1 MTTTAG
7 TETVGA
13 IGDTRLGELRERAT
27 RIREHVADMCAG
39 PEGGHLGGA
48 YSAAD
53 IMTALYFDVM
63 NLDPDRPDAPERD
76 RFVLSKGHAAV
87 GLYATLAERG
97 YLPVEE
103 LATYARPGSRLMG
116 HPVRAVPGVEA
127 ATGSLGHGLAL
138 GCGFALGARLD
149 GHDSRTFVLM
159 GDGELQEGSVW
170 EAAIGAAS
178 LGLDRL
184 VAVVDRNSLQ
194 LTGDTDSI
202 AAMEPLADRWRGFG
216 WAVQE
221 ADGHDLA
228 TLVRALGT
236 TPWEPGRP
244 SVLIARTVK
253 GRGLPFLEGRTACH
267 YVTFSEHNHAKAR
280 AVLGRSR
287 KEDTR

>member
-1 MTTTAG
+1 MTTAG
-7 TETVGA
+7 AEATGA
-13 IGDTRLGELRERAT
+13 IGATRLGELRESAT

-63 NLDPDRPDAPERD
+63 NVDPARPDAPERD

-97 YLPVEE
+97 FLPLDE
-103 LATYARPGSRLMG
+103 LATYGRPGSRLMG

-149 GHDSRTFVLM
+149 GVDSRTFVLM

-170 EAAIGAAS
+170 EAATGAAS

-221 ADGHDLA
+221 ADGHDLGA
-228 TLVRALGT
+228 LVRALGT
-236 TPWEPGRP
+236 APWEPGRP

-267 YVTFSEHNHAKAR
+267 YVTFSERNHAKAR

>member
-1 MTTTAG
+1 MTTAG
-7 TETVGA
+7 TETIGA

-63 NLDPDRPDAPERD
+63 NLDPERPDAPERD

-97 YLPVEE
+97 YLPVDE

-267 YVTFSEHNHAKAR
+267 YVTFSERNHAKAR

>member
-1 MTTTAG
+1 MTTAG
-7 TETVGA
+7 TETIGA

-97 YLPVEE
+97 YLPVDE

-267 YVTFSEHNHAKAR
+267 YVTFSERNHAKAR

>member
-7 TETVGA
+7 TETIGA
-13 IGDTRLGELRERAT
+13 IGDTRLGGLRERAT

-39 PEGGHLGGA
+39 PEGGHIGGA

-97 YLPVEE
+97 YLPVDE

-138 GCGFALGARLD
+138 SCGFALGARLD

-267 YVTFSEHNHAKAR
+267 YVTFSERNHAKAR

>member
-1 MTTTAG
+1 MTA
-7 TETVGA
+7 VGP
-13 IGDTRLGELRERAT
+13 GDLRERAT
-27 RIREHVADMCAG
+27 RIREHVANMCAG

-63 NLDPDRPDAPERD
+63 NLDPGRPDAPERD

-87 GLYATLAERG
+87 GLDATLAERG
-97 YLPVEE
+97 FLPVDE
-103 LATYARPGSRLMG
+103 LASYGRPGSRLMG

-149 GHDSRTFVLM
+149 GRDSRTFVLM

-170 EAAIGAAS
+170 EAAMGAAS

-194 LTGDTDSI
+194 LTGPTDSI

-228 TLVRALGT
+228 ALVRALGT

-267 YVTFSEHNHAKAR
+267 YVTFSARNHAKAR

>member
-1 MTTTAG
+1 
-7 TETVGA
+7 
-13 IGDTRLGELRERAT
+13 
-27 RIREHVADMCAG
+27 
-39 PEGGHLGGA
+39 
-48 YSAAD
+48 
-53 IMTALYFDVM
+53 MTALYFDVM
-63 NLDPDRPDAPERD
+63 NLDPDRPDAPDRD

-97 YLPVEE
+97 YLPVDE

-267 YVTFSEHNHAKAR
+267 YVTFSERNHAKAR
-280 AVLGRSR
+280 AVLGSSR

>member
-7 TETVGA
+7 TETIGA

-97 YLPVEE
+97 YLPVDE

-267 YVTFSEHNHAKAR
+267 YVTFSERNHAKAR

>member
-1 MTTTAG
+1 MTTRAG
-7 TETVGA
+7 TETIGA

-97 YLPVEE
+97 YLPVDE

-267 YVTFSEHNHAKAR
+267 YVTFSERNHAKAR